1 VGSIKQHP
9 APKNYL
15 IMDNV
20 FEARF
25 RFKARKTVNKN
36 GPDKNLMIDFTP
48 EEAKKAATWLLEKAT
63 EAELGDST
71 IRKYT
76 SKSDYQE
83 IPGFTMWGSFWSNN
97 ESGSIA
103 PRKD

>member
-1 VGSIKQHP
+1 MENI
-9 APKNYL
+9 
-15 IMDNV
+15 

-25 RFKARKTVNKN
+25 RFKTRKTVNQN

-63 EAELGDST
+63 EAELGGST

-76 SKSDYQE
+76 SKSENKE
-83 IPGFTMWGSFWSNN
+83 IPGFTVWGSYWSNN
-97 ESGSIA
+97 EGGLIA

>member
-1 VGSIKQHP
+1 
-9 APKNYL
+9 
-15 IMDNV
+15 MDNV

-25 RFKARKTVNKN
+25 RFKERKTVSQN

-63 EAELGDST
+63 EAELGGST

-76 SKSDYQE
+76 SKSEYKE
-83 IPGFTMWGSFWSNN
+83 IPGFTVWGSYWSNN
-97 ESGSIA
+97 EGGLIA